1 MQQAKLTLL
10 KGPFVWIIITF
21 NIPCFADSQ
30 GSVMYKVSKVL
41 EGVMDE
47 DDAVKS
53 IVDSRLE
60 SCCAC
65 GEVRLMVMVMGLTM
79 VMRMMQRKPSWVA
92 SLSV

>member
-1 MQQAKLTLL
+1 M
-10 KGPFVWIIITF
+10 
-21 NIPCFADSQ
+21 
-30 GSVMYKVSKVL
+30 L

>member
-1 MQQAKLTLL
+1 
-10 KGPFVWIIITF
+10 
-21 NIPCFADSQ
+21 
-30 GSVMYKVSKVL
+30 
-41 EGVMDE
+41 MDE
-47 DDAVKS
+47 DDTVKS

-65 GEVRLMVMVMGLTM
+65 GEVRLMVMGLTM